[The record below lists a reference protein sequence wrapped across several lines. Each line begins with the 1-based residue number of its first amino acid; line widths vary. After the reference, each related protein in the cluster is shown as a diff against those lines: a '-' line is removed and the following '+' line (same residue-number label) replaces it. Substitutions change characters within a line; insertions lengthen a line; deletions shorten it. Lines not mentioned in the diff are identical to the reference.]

1 MHSERIPPA
10 FILAFT
16 PFELLFLFNF
26 LLEIIDNMIKGIKQ
40 NKIKV
45 NLYSY
50 KQPKINPNIKT
61 EKLIIDAPK
70 IVIINIFN

>member
-1 MHSERIPPA
+1 
-10 FILAFT
+10 
-16 PFELLFLFNF
+16 
-26 LLEIIDNMIKGIKQ
+26 MIKGINL